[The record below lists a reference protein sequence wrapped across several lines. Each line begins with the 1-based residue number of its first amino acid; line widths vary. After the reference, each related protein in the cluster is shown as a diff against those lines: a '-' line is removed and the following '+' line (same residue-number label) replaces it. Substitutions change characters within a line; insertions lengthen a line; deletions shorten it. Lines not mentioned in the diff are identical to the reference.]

1 MALISAIFCVC
12 KLVNRYTTGYSSGL
26 LNNTSSHLMKLFLPL
41 FILAT
46 STYSFVATSQ
56 SIESEF
62 DKFDAIY
69 QVQLG
74 TTSGCQSPE
83 LNVFK
88 VCSESLKNDGNAPY
102 ILHHNKATPKVVVLF
117 HGLSDSPF
125 FLRSIAQSIHQQGN
139 NVVVALV
146 PGHGKKQADEDMQ
159 DAGLADR
166 WRGHVSEIMDFS
178 SSLGEQV
185 YVGGFST
192 GGALATEHILQNPQA
207 VKGLMLFSGALA
219 LDSSVESLAK
229 VWGIQWL
236 AKILDGEYETKG
248 PNPFKYPSVARFA
261 AFELTEMIFSIRELI
276 EQGAALDLPIFAAH
290 SMADKTTP
298 IAGVKNLMAVN
309 KGPNTLFEISE
320 DLDVCHADVVV
331 NEKQISDMQYDASML
346 EEIMPCDVPK
356 ANPKHAEMLVS
367 LRQFLTAH

>member
-1 MALISAIFCVC
+1 MNKRLI
-12 KLVNRYTTGYSSGL
+12 L
-26 LNNTSSHLMKLFLPL
+26 LAPL
-41 FILAT
+41 F
-46 STYSFVATSQ
+46 FVISSLQAQPLDASLQ
-56 SIESEF
+56 
-62 DKFDAIY
+62 KFNQIY
-69 QVQLG
+69 RAELG
-74 TTSGCQSPE
+74 QTQNCEQTGDS
-83 LNVFK
+83 LFR
-88 VCSESLKNDGNAPY
+88 VCSAALKNEGNAPY
-102 ILHHNKATPKVVVLF
+102 ILHHAKATKKVVVLF

-185 YVGGFST
+185 YVVGFST
-192 GGALATEHILQNPQA
+192 GGVLATEYILQNPQA

-236 AKILDGEYETKG
+236 AKILDGEYKTQG
-248 PNPFKYPSVARFA
+248 PNQFKYPSVARFA
-261 AFELTEMIFSIRELI
+261 AFELTEVIFSVRELI
-276 EQGAALDLPIFAAH
+276 EQGATLNLPIFAAH

-298 IAGVKNLMAVN
+298 IEGVKNLMAVN

-331 NEKQISDMQYDASML
+331 NEKQISDMQYDTSML